1 VGAGHPFNRHHFFL
15 AVLLFACF
23 SASGCDALYRLLHK
37 EGAEEKEIIGEVL
50 PLERNPTIQEVQ
62 ALLDIY
68 GYDPGV
74 SDGVLG
80 HRTRD
85 AIKRFQED
93 NGLEPTRFVDT
104 NTWQK
109 LKFFVN
115 NGFIV
120 DEALN
125 VTQLQSALKAAGYN
139 PGPID
144 GKIGAK
150 TKEAIIAFQGN
161 HSLKVDGKVGFKTLT
176 ALSQYVAPPPPS
188 LSSQDTATP

>member
-1 VGAGHPFNRHHFFL
+1 MLL
-15 AVLLFACF
+15 AVMCISLN
-23 SASGCDALYRLLHK
+23 GCDRLYRLLHK

-50 PLERNPTIQEVQ
+50 PLESNPTIEEVQ
-62 ALLDIY
+62 AILDLY
-68 GYDPGV
+68 GYDPGSV
-74 SDGVLG
+74 DGVLG

-93 NGLEPTRFVDT
+93 NGLEPTRFVDQ

-109 LKFFVN
+109 LKTFVN

-120 DEALN
+120 DGTLN
-125 VTQLQSALKAAGYN
+125 VTQLQTTLKVAGYN

-150 TKEAIIAFQGN
+150 TKEAIISFQEAHG
-161 HSLKVDGKVGFKTLT
+161 LKVDGKVGFKTLT
-176 ALSQYVAPPPPS
+176 ALSQYLAPK
-188 LSSQDTATP
+188 TAE